1 MTTPQKIALINV
13 PLWYGN
19 AGNRGVELSPAI
31 LSCDIEHT
39 EYAPFISSKEEIK
52 LPNVREREEKR
63 REGKKEKTKKTN
75 KQHPKYVKEIVLVTQ
90 ELRDMVSKHLHNG
103 EFVLT
108 LGGDHTIGLG
118 SVAGTLQ
125 EDSNAGLIWFDAHGD
140 MNTEETSPTGNVH
153 GMPVAALLGLCSSAL
168 NSVATTRIKPG
179 NIFWVGARDL
189 DEGEQRLAHSLN
201 LHIYS
206 TNHIHEEGMENVMKD
221 IKNKMRELNITN
233 VHLSLDVDGL
243 DPMIFPATGVT
254 VSGGMDMQDFETF
267 ADSLATTPR
276 VIAMDIV
283 EYNPLLEQCEI
294 SCERLTIML
303 IERLLH
309 VIL

>member
-1 MTTPQKIALINV
+1 MTNNPQIALIKV

-19 AGNRGVELSPAI
+19 AGNRGVELAPER

-52 LPNVREREEKR
+52 LPDVRENREN
-63 REGKKEKTKKTN
+63 G
-75 KQHPKYVKEIVLVTQ
+75 QHPKYVKEIVLVTK

-103 EFVLT
+103 EYVLT
-108 LGGDHTIGLG
+108 LGGDHAIGLG

-153 GMPVAALLGLCSSAL
+153 GMPIAALLGLCSRAL
-168 NSVATTRIKPG
+168 NSVATTRIKPK

-206 TNHIHEEGMENVMKD
+206 TNHIHEEGMKNVMKD
-221 IKNKMRELNITN
+221 IKNKMGEIHITN

-267 ADSLATTPR
+267 ADSLATIPR

-283 EYNPLLEQCEI
+283 EYNPLLEQGKI
-294 SCERLTIML
+294 SCEQLTIML
-303 IERLLH
+303 IDRLLH
-309 VIL
+309 VVIL